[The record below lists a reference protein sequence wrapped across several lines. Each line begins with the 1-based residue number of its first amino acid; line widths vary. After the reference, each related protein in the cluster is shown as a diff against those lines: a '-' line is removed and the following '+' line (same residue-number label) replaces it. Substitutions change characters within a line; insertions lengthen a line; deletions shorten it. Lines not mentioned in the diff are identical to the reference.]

1 MKRHS
6 ILLVLMLT
14 ATSLL
19 VSACGPVAHPEYSTW
34 AQGQSTPP
42 HMRVVWL
49 ENPAHEMAISWT
61 TRGSKS
67 NVVYYDTEPREGDL
81 DAYAF
86 KSEANLSG
94 TYEDQDPYYHHAF
107 LTNLESSTTYYFTVV
122 SDDRVSHEY
131 HVVTAPDDDTPFKL
145 MYGGDSRSDRDARQ
159 QINRKLSEH
168 FEDDP
173 SILALVHGGDFVV
186 DGDDFELWNHWLQ
199 DYQLTTTSDGRV
211 LPIIP
216 TRGNH
221 EGDGMFYN
229 EVFAFPGGT
238 NDDFFRTQVGDR
250 VSLITLDTNSSMAGQ
265 QRDWL
270 AEQLGHSQSSRWVLT
285 SYHRPAYP
293 AVKSAGEARRLWV
306 PLFEQSDVDLAL
318 ESDGHAY
325 KRTMPIRNEQHAEDG
340 VVYVGEGGL
349 GVGQRT
355 PKDRWYLRSPGN
367 ASSRH
372 HFQVLTFS
380 AEELKYEAFDIDGRR
395 FDSYSRAPRDRLQR
409 ADTARADSGP
419 SD

>member
-1 MKRHS
+1 MYQRS
-6 ILLVLMLT
+6 LLLLILVSAAL
-14 ATSLL
+14 TSLL
-19 VSACGPVAHPEYSTW
+19 ACGPVAHPEYSTW

-49 ENPAHEMAISWT
+49 ENPSTEMAVSWT
-61 TRGSKS
+61 TRGSGS
-67 NVVYYDTEPREGDL
+67 NVVYYDTEPRGGDL
-81 DAYAF
+81 DAYAHQ
-86 KSEANLSG
+86 SEANLSG

-107 LTNLESSTTYYFTVV
+107 LTNLEPSTTYYFVVV
-122 SDDRVSHEY
+122 SDDKVSHEY

-145 MYGGDSRSDRDARQ
+145 MYGGDSRSDREARQ
-159 QINRKLSEH
+159 QINKKISEH

-186 DGDDFELWNHWLQ
+186 DGDSFELWNHWLQ
-199 DYQLTTTSDGRV
+199 DYQLTTTSEGRV

-216 TRGNH
+216 VRGNH

-229 EVFAFPGGT
+229 EIFAFPGGT
-238 NDDFFRTQVGDR
+238 LDDYFRTQIGDR
-250 VSLITLDTNSSMAGQ
+250 LSLITLDTNSSMAGR

-270 AEQLGHSQSSRWVLT
+270 AEQLEDSQSSRWVIP

-306 PLFEQSDVDLAL
+306 PLFEQYNVDLVC

-325 KRTMPIRNEQHAEDG
+325 KRTVPIRAENHAEDG

-355 PKDRWYLRSPGN
+355 PKNRWYLDSPGT
-367 ASSRH
+367 SSARH

-380 AEELKYEAFDIDGRR
+380 PDELMYEAFDIDGRR
-395 FDSYSRAPRDRLQR
+395 FDHYSRTPRER
-409 ADTARADSGP
+409 AARAAR
-419 SD
+419 